1 MPNAYRKDVKQGS
14 QGKMAKMCQQQINLI
29 AGQGI
34 VEDGNFGNQSVA
46 ALKNVQAVLQV
57 PADGW
62 CGKQTWQAFENAIKA
77 QAGAGDWD

>member
-1 MPNAYRKDVKQGS
+1 MANAYRKDVRQGT

-34 VEDGNFGNQSVA
+34 AEDGNFGPQSVG
-46 ALKNVQAVLQV
+46 ALKNVQTVLGV

-62 CGKQTWQAFENAIKA
+62 CGQQTWQAFENGIRT
-77 QAGAGDWD
+77 QANAGDWD